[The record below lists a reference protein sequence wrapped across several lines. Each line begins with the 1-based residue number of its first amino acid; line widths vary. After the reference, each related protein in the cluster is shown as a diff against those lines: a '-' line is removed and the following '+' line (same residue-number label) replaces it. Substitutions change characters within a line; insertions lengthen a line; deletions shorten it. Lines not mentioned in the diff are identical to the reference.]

1 MGGGCLGGCLG
12 LWHQW
17 RWRRSASI
25 LSRVRSVLFLSSRSE
40 YLSVFVLLSV
50 GFVGGSGSVSCL
62 VLPLLSCLLVGVGVL
77 LSCFL
82 CRLSSV
88 CVDLDLCSLLR
99 CVGGWWCSVL
109 AGWSGI
115 IVGGWGSWWYRHLSP
130 NLQLGPFR
138 HISLFILCC
147 FLSLFPLSFLAFSI
161 VSRMSCFVSWPFLG
175 VPDIVIFVSCPLS

>member
-1 MGGGCLGGCLG
+1 MQAFYFLVCFLYLCCIFHVGFVFLSSFSFFYWVAIARGFHGRGGCLGGGLG

-17 RWRRSASI
+17 RWRKSASI

-62 VLPLLSCLLVGVGVL
+62 VLLLLSCLMVGVCVL
-77 LSCFL
+77 LSCCL

-115 IVGGWGSWWYRHLSP
+115 IVGGWG
-130 NLQLGPFR
+130 
-138 HISLFILCC
+138 
-147 FLSLFPLSFLAFSI
+147 
-161 VSRMSCFVSWPFLG
+161 
-175 VPDIVIFVSCPLS
+175 